1 LDLPKAKFILTPGGY
16 QKLRKELEDLESHR
30 VQVSRNI
37 KTAKGYGDL
46 KENFEYHEAKR
57 EQGFVE
63 GRILELK
70 MILPAAHVV
79 QPDQIPT
86 DHVGF
91 GSQVRL
97 KDLEYDDELDYAV
110 VGTLEA
116 DPDQDRI
123 SYESPLGQALMGKK
137 VGDVVEVQVPA
148 GVTRYEVVA
157 IARYLP
163 GTGE

>member
-1 LDLPKAKFILTPGGY
+1 MELPKAKFILTPTGY
-16 QKLRKELEDLESHR
+16 EKLRKELDELESHR

-86 DHVGF
+86 DQVGF
-91 GSQVRL
+91 GSLVRL
-97 KDLEYDDELDYAV
+97 KDLEYDDELEYAV
-110 VGTLEA
+110 VGPLEA
-116 DPDQDRI
+116 DLDQDRI
-123 SYESPLGQALMGKK
+123 SYESPVGQALLGKA
-137 VGDVVEVQVPA
+137 VGDAVEVRVPA

-157 IARYLP
+157 ISKYLP
-163 GTGE
+163 KQNE